1 MYFVFDLDGTLANL
15 YSEFYFVMSLQNS
28 TNYVKFINKIAE
40 IEASPNPLGILRP
53 GILYVMEKLHKLK
66 SNVMIYSNNGNIES
80 LEFVKD
86 VIHAHLKGNLIKK
99 CIHLDHSLRSI
110 VPKNSMY
117 DKTWEELK
125 HILETFNT
133 NVEPNE
139 VYFFDDREHKNLFN
153 VNYILV
159 PEYTFVASFNRIAE
173 IYKTITNDVK
183 TIEICRSKT
192 RVCNK
197 DVSPPC
203 PDVGIYLMIRTIDG
217 TAVTAATAAVTAA
230 TATAKAKATKA
241 NARAKARAKAR
252 ARAKKRKTKKKEKF

>member
-203 PDVGIYLMIRTIDG
+203 PDVGIYLMIRTID
-217 TAVTAATAAVTAA
+217 ATTKA
-230 TATAKAKATKA
+230 TTEVKATAKATKATKA
-241 NARAKARAKAR
+241 NARAKARARAR